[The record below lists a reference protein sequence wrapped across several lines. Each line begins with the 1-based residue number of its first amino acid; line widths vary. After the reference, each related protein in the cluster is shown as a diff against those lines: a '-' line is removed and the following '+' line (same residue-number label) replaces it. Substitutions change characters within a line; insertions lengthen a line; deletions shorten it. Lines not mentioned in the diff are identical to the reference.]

1 MKLFTVFVAIL
12 GFFALVFIVSL
23 FFPHQYRIEKST
35 LINKPVSSTFGYMNN
50 IKNWSDWSPWNT
62 SIDSSMVSFY
72 SPTASGAG
80 STHYFRGGLVGSGR
94 FKITES
100 IPNQKIHYDLS
111 INEGLMHSEAT
122 FYFKSVNDGT
132 QLFWVDSGDVGLNP
146 LFRYLLPSKI
156 SETEHNFE
164 DGLKAIKLA
173 AETKL

>member
-1 MKLFTVFVAIL
+1 M
-12 GFFALVFIVSL
+12 GFFALVFVISL
-23 FFPHQYRIEKST
+23 FFPRQYRIEKST
-35 LINKPVSSTFGYMNN
+35 LINKPVTSTYAYMNN

-62 SIDSSMVSFY
+62 SLDSTMVSFY
-72 SPTASGAG
+72 SVQNSGVDA
-80 STHYFRGGLVGSGR
+80 THYFRGNLVGSGR

-100 IPNQKIHYDLS
+100 IPNQKIRYDLS

-122 FYFKSVNDGT
+122 FYFKSVKAGT
-132 QLFWVDSGDVGLNP
+132 QLFWVDSGDVGFNP

-156 SETEHNFE
+156 HETEHNFE

>member
-1 MKLFTVFVAIL
+1 
-12 GFFALVFIVSL
+12 
-23 FFPHQYRIEKST
+23 
-35 LINKPVSSTFGYMNN
+35 
-50 IKNWSDWSPWNT
+50 
-62 SIDSSMVSFY
+62 
-72 SPTASGAG
+72 
-80 STHYFRGGLVGSGR
+80 
-94 FKITES
+94 
-100 IPNQKIHYDLS
+100 
-111 INEGLMHSEAT
+111 MHSEAT